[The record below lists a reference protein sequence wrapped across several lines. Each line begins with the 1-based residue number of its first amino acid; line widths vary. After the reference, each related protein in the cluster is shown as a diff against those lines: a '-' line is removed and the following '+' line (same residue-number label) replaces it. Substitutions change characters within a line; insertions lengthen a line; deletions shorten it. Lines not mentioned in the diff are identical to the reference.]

1 MFRGWRPKA
10 HKPFARR
17 QPAENTVSQPIV
29 TAPVRGN
36 RVLNALSGAQMEA
49 LRPLLEP
56 VELVKDQVLIHQDEP
71 ASHVWFPDRGVI
83 SILSLAEDG
92 ASIEVA
98 IIGRD
103 GMTGG
108 PIVLGG
114 ETTIFTALV
123 QVPGEGKRIEASSF
137 RRFLREHPDAE
148 RVFLRSVLGTMT
160 MMGQNAA
167 CSQMH
172 GVDARCARWL
182 LLTHDDVDNDA
193 FLLTQEYL
201 AMMLGVTRPSVSA
214 AASALQQ
221 AGLIRYS
228 RGLITVVDR
237 AGLERAACSCYGLI
251 RRELDRLLGS

>member
-1 MFRGWRPKA
+1 MS
-10 HKPFARR
+10 
-17 QPAENTVSQPIV
+17 EPIL
-29 TAPVRGN
+29 TSTVRGN
-36 RVLNALSGAQMEA
+36 RLLNALSGEQMEA

-56 VELVKDQVLIHQDEP
+56 VALIKDQILVHPDEP

-103 GMTGG
+103 GMTGA

-114 ETTIFTALV
+114 ETMIFTALV
-123 QVPGEGKRIEASSF
+123 QVPGDGQRIQASSF
-137 RRFLREHPDAE
+137 RRFIRQHPAVE

-182 LLTHDDVDNDA
+182 LLTHDDVDNDV

-201 AMMLGVTRPSVSA
+201 ATMLGVTRPSVSA

-228 RGLITVVDR
+228 RGLITVIDR
-237 AGLERAACSCYGLI
+237 AGLERAACGCYGLI
-251 RRELDRLLGS
+251 RRELDRLLEH